1 MLYKELTFLKNDIKR
16 YLLVLVLLAVVIGY
30 FIYKKIDITIL
41 MFLSFSL
48 PGLLVSLQTV
58 QNSVMQEKN
67 NGMFEK
73 LLTVHPLNRIL
84 LLKAMVSFIASV
96 IVTFICSGAVGIF
109 ININDTIVIDS
120 SVFIC
125 ELAIALCADWTMSV
139 LLVIL
144 YMYLNQVIVINACVM
159 GIMMALS
166 AFCFGV
172 ITAESM
178 ILYTAGY
185 CATIAAAGCVLAI
198 LTRYIPN
205 TTALK

>member
-144 YMYLNQVIVINACVM
+144 YM
-159 GIMMALS
+159 LS
-166 AFCFGV
+166 L
-172 ITAESM
+172 IH
-178 ILYTAGY
+178 I
-185 CATIAAAGCVLAI
+185 
-198 LTRYIPN
+198 
-205 TTALK
+205 